1 MATLEGF
8 KDVIRAKV
16 EQERWTTVDLD
27 TSTAAVT
34 KRGRI
39 QCLFHT
45 VFLSKTSRK
54 LLRPAADELDSV
66 LSEAV
71 NMIFFMIKL

>member
-8 KDVIRAKV
+8 EDFIRAKV
-16 EQERWTTVDLD
+16 DQERWTTVDLD
-27 TSTAAVT
+27 TAVT

-71 NMIFFMIKL
+71 NMIFLMIKL